1 MISELDEKV
10 LDTLSLTKEFE
21 LALKI
26 EKEYTKQLFVVHLM
40 NVAKLGICAFIAF
53 QFNHWWIILIGLL
66 FQQSVR
72 RVQTKTLYKEE
83 TENEKE

>member
-1 MISELDEKV
+1 MISDLDEKL

-26 EKEYTKQLFVVHLM
+26 EKEYTKQLLVVHTM
-40 NVAKLGICAFIAF
+40 NVVKLGICAFIAF
-53 QFNHWWIILIGLL
+53 QFNHWWVILIGLL
-66 FQQSVR
+66 FQQSVK
-72 RVQTKTLYKEE
+72 RVPVETLYEEE